1 MKMEQEDRERNDFYG
16 DFVSM
21 ISLDLHCLKTGNSTN
36 GMEKAGHGDRRN
48 ADVGDNFGNRV

>member
-1 MKMEQEDRERNDFYG
+1 MIFYG

-21 ISLDLHCLKTGNSTN
+21 ISLDLHWLKTGNSTN

-48 ADVGDNFGNRV
+48 VDVGDDFGKRV